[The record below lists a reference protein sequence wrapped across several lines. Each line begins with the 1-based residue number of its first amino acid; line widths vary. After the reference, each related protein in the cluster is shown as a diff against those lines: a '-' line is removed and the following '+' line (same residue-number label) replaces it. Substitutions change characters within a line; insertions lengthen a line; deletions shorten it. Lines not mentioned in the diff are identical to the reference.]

1 MNLIDQGLQL
11 SVDRVP
17 TKEMVVDILS
27 EPLVGVEFKYL
38 LAKLLKWNNMW
49 AVIDLCVLTQQCD
62 GVRRNYP

>member
-38 LAKLLKWNNMW
+38 LAKLLKWNNM
-49 AVIDLCVLTQQCD
+49 
-62 GVRRNYP
+62 